1 MEKDKHKGTS
11 VRIGVPVVKKYEKID
26 DFKSYY
32 VTGAIG
38 GFKTKYDFRLSFY
51 NIDTN
56 DFIMKAEDKKSKENI
71 RDEELAK
78 HITDLELKHNV
89 MCEVIMSEPA
99 ARELHQFIGR
109 QLKARDKAIKISHKE
124 TKEQNS

>member
-1 MEKDKHKGTS
+1 MEENKEKGRS
-11 VRIGVPVVKKYEKID
+11 LRIGVPVIRKYEKID
-26 DFKSYY
+26 DFRSYY

-56 DFIMKAEDKKSKENI
+56 DFIMKAEEKKSRKNV
-71 RDEELAK
+71 RDEELEELV
-78 HITDLELKHNV
+78 TDLELKHDV
-89 MCEVIMSEPA
+89 MCEVIMSETA

-109 QLKARDKAIKISHKE
+109 QLKAREEAIKMSQKG
-124 TKEQNS
+124 TKD